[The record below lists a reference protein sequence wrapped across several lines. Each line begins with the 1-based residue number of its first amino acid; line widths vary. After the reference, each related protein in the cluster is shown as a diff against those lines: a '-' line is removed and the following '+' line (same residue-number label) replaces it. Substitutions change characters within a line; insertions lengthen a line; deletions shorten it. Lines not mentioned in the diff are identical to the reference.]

1 MSNERSVL
9 ALVIKS
15 GISGIF
21 IKRIKYLFAIFAVK
35 IKIFF
40 IKQYY
45 IGIFLPLII
54 ITLWQIASAHEW
66 VDRIFLP
73 KPLDVIRAFWY
84 MLWQQE
90 LLNDVKVSVSIVSQG
105 FIYGSIAAIFLGISA
120 GLSRKAE
127 LFFGST
133 LNTIRHIP
141 TIAWLPLIV
150 VWLGLGAPAKILII
164 AKSVFFP
171 VFLNVLQAI
180 RSIDKSYIELAE
192 VLKLS
197 KWQLV
202 RKVIIP
208 AILPSIAVS
217 FRYSAGLAW
226 AIVVIAEGLSGLEG
240 LGFLI
245 FRAQQLLMTDQ
256 LLVCMVLIGLIG
268 FAIDRSM
275 YGIQRRL
282 LRWKAGFD
290 AS

>member
-1 MSNERSVL
+1 MGKEQAISVS
-9 ALVIKS
+9 IGKE
-15 GISGIF
+15 IF
-21 IKRIKYLFAIFAVK
+21 IKRIERYIGAKL
-35 IKIFF
+35 KIFF
-40 IKQYY
+40 VKRYY

-54 ITLWQIASAHEW
+54 ITLWQIASAYEW

-73 KPLDVIRAFWY
+73 KPVDVVKAFWY
-84 MLWQQE
+84 MLWHQE
-90 LLNDVKVSVSIVSQG
+90 LLGDIKVSVLIVSQG
-105 FIYGSIAAIFLGISA
+105 FIYGSIVAVFLGVSA
-120 GLSRKAE
+120 GLSRKTE

-133 LNTIRHIP
+133 LNTIRHVP

-197 KWQLV
+197 KWQLI

-226 AIVVIAEGLSGLEG
+226 AIVVVAEGLSGLEG

-245 FRAQQLLMTDQ
+245 FRAQQLLMTSQ

-268 FAIDRSM
+268 FAIDRFM

-290 AS
+290 AA

>member
-1 MSNERSVL
+1 MSKEQFVCAVQNQNFSRRKTYWFT
-9 ALVIKS
+9 AKI
-15 GISGIF
+15 
-21 IKRIKYLFAIFAVK
+21 IFA
-35 IKIFF
+35 
-40 IKQYY
+40 KQYY
-45 IGIFLPLII
+45 IGVFLPLII
-54 ITLWQIASAHEW
+54 ISVWQIASSYEW
-66 VDRIFLP
+66 VERIFLP
-73 KPLDVIRAFWY
+73 KPVDVIKAFWY
-84 MLWQQE
+84 MLWKQE
-90 LLNDVKVSVSIVSQG
+90 LLNDIKVSVSIVSQG
-105 FIYGSIAAIFLGISA
+105 FVYGSAAAVFLGVAA
-120 GLSRKAE
+120 GLSRKIE

-133 LNTIRHIP
+133 LNTVRHIP

-171 VFLNVLQAI
+171 VFLNILQGI

-192 VLKLS
+192 VLKLT
-197 KWQLV
+197 KWQLI

-226 AIVVIAEGLSGLEG
+226 AIVVVAEGLSGLEG

-256 LLVCMVLIGLIG
+256 LLVCMVLIGFIG
-268 FAIDRSM
+268 FAIDRLM
-275 YGIQRRL
+275 YAVQKRL

-290 AS
+290 A